1 MVKTNLLQAKN
12 IESQVCGAAL
22 AKNNSYFNKK
32 AFQAIAT
39 VSLFIGLTACA
50 STTET
55 ANNTPTRPSVVN
67 TNPYKINANNPYTPA
82 NLRGQELVRVAL
94 LAPVN
99 STNQGVREE
108 ALTLEAAAKL
118 SLAENSDGKTVLFT
132 EDSGATPEEATVAVR
147 NALNKGADF
156 IIGPLF
162 ASGITAVAPYARA
175 NDATVFSFSTDTS
188 EAGRGVYVLTFLPE
202 DETDRIITYAG
213 SRNIK
218 RLVLLL
224 PLGRYGDRVLAA
236 ANAAAAKSGIQIV
249 GTERYDN
256 STNNIALANAAA
268 RRAAALSAGGQRGQ
282 TAIFI
287 PERGPMLRGLVQ
299 TLSVNGA
306 STSRVRYLGT
316 SLWNDAS
323 TTAESRLLGG
333 WFVSPDIRARG
344 DFEKRLQAA
353 ANRRPT
359 RLAGFGYD
367 AISIIAKLAKDG
379 EKSQIS
385 RRIIEN
391 RQGFDGV
398 DGKFRFEN
406 GVVNRAMIVNEIG
419 SNGARIIDAP
429 QGFN

>member
-1 MVKTNLLQAKN
+1 MGKTSLLQAKN
-12 IESQVCGAAL
+12 IKSQFRNNINGTGRRVAMRAL
-22 AKNNSYFNKK
+22 ALGALSF
-32 AFQAIAT
+32 
-39 VSLFIGLTACA
+39 GLASCA
-50 STTET
+50 STPQTT
-55 ANNTPTRPSVVN
+55 NSAPQTPVATN
-67 TNPYKINANNPYTPA
+67 TNPYKIAANAPFTPP

-94 LAPVN
+94 LAPIN
-99 STNQGVREE
+99 SSNSGVKEE
-108 ALTLEAAAKL
+108 ALTLEAAARL
-118 SLAENSDGKTVLFT
+118 SLAENGDGKTVLFT

-156 IIGPLF
+156 ILGPLF
-162 ASGITAVAPYARA
+162 ASGISAVAPYARA

-202 DETDRIITYAG
+202 DETDRIISYAAKN
-213 SRNIK
+213 NIK

-224 PLGRYGDRVLAA
+224 PQGRYGDRVLVA
-236 ANAAAAKSGIQIV
+236 ANATAARVGIQII

-256 STNNIALANAAA
+256 STNNMTLANAAA
-268 RRAAALSAGGQRGQ
+268 RRAAALSAGGARGQ

-287 PERGPMLRGLVQ
+287 PERGPMLRSLVQ
-299 TLSVNGA
+299 TLSISGA

-316 SLWNDAS
+316 SLWNDPS
-323 TTAESRLLGG
+323 TLAESRLLGG
-333 WFVSPDIRARG
+333 WFVSADTRARP
-344 DFEKRLQAA
+344 DFERRLQAA
-353 ANRRPT
+353 SNRRPT

-406 GVVNRAMIVNEIG
+406 GVVNRAMTINEV
-419 SNGARIIDAP
+419 SANGARIIDTP
-429 QGFN
+429 QGF